1 MEIDATDGGVRIS
14 LSRQEADLLRR
25 LTDELRSLLRDS
37 GGEDPVR
44 ERLFPDAYE
53 DPEDARTYRELTGD
67 DLEAAKLEA
76 LTSIRESLGAR
87 GRAVAELED
96 GEAETWVR
104 ALTDLRL
111 AIGTRLGIDEEQ
123 MSAEIDPD
131 DPDSG
136 SLAVLHWLGYLQQ
149 TLLEALGEPPEE
161 GT

>member
-1 MEIDATDGGVRIS
+1 MEVEATDDGVRLS

-25 LTDELRSLLRDS
+25 LTDELRSLLQDS
-37 GGEDPVR
+37 AEEDPVR

-53 DPEDARTYRELTGD
+53 DPEDARSYRELTFD

-96 GEAETWVR
+96 AETETWVR

-123 MSAEIDPD
+123 MSAELDPD